1 MSIKRAKLLVSRS
14 SRAREFRDNL
24 FETLSK
30 KKVMGALTIV
40 PAVLLFLFLN
50 FAPILWALIG
60 GFFSIPAL
68 NPEWTWVGLDNYT
81 FILNDSSFW
90 HSAWIGFLFTAGSI
104 ALQLGVGVGLALLV
118 NRDFKYKYIVRTIV
132 MFPYLVPTAV
142 VGFIALWMNNDTWGI
157 TNQLLQQAG
166 LIGEAITFYGSP
178 DNALLAVILTFSW
191 KFIIFVTIMVLAKLQ
206 SIPDSFYE
214 AAEVSGASAF
224 DKFRDIT
231 LPHLKDVIFIVLLLR
246 GVWTLNK
253 FDIIWV
259 LTQGGPG
266 DATFTPPVYVFET
279 AFITNRIG
287 RAAAT
292 SVLLFIVLAAVAVL
306 YFKYLNPEEEVAVE

>member
-1 MSIKRAKLLVSRS
+1 
-14 SRAREFRDNL
+14 
-24 FETLSK
+24 
-30 KKVMGALTIV
+30 MGALTII
-40 PAVLLFLFLN
+40 PAILLFMFLN
-50 FAPILWALIG
+50 LAPIAWAIAG

-68 NPEWTWVGLDNYT
+68 SPEWTWVGLDNYV
-81 FILNDSSFW
+81 FILRDDAFW
-90 HSAWIGFLFTAGSI
+90 TAAWVGLIFTGGSI
-104 ALQLGVGVGLALLV
+104 IVQLGVGIGLALLV
-118 NRDFKYKYIVRTIV
+118 NRDFKYKYFVRTVI

-142 VGFIALWMNNDTWGI
+142 VGFIALWMNNDSFGI
-157 TNQLLQQAG
+157 TNQFLQQIG
-166 LIGEAITFYGSP
+166 LIDQYIAFYGTP
-178 DNALLAVILTFSW
+178 DYALPAVIATFSW
-191 KFIIFVTIMVLAKLQ
+191 KFTIFVTIMVLAKLQ

-231 LPHLKDVIFIVLLLR
+231 FPQIKDVIFIVLLLR

-287 RAAAT
+287 RAAAI
-292 SVLLFIVLAAVAVL
+292 SVLLFIVLGTVAIL